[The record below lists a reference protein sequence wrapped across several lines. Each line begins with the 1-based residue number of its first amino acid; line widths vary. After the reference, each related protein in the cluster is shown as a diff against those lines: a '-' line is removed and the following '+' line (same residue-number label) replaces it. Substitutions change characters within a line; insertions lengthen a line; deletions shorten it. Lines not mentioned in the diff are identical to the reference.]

1 MIFEFHISRETRNLY
16 QFDEALF
23 AQTGNV
29 IFIDFYRVR
38 IFADKMNKRRDLISS
53 PEKAI
58 KAGSLNAMGLID
70 EILHY
75 IVGLYKEQ
83 IDKNIFTSLEKK
95 LIKELGEKKYVT
107 LLEKFTEQFPPLS
120 VYRNEIDTSTYL
132 KKNTDGVKNRQVV
145 LEEILLLY
153 LANKNPAFN
162 PFKELFDDTN
172 LSKET
177 AYLQAISSIDV
188 FFEGQ
193 PFFGPD
199 VQNLVQMLR
208 TPALKFPNSLSSQL
222 EFIRTHWGYML
233 SKYILR
239 LFSSLDMIKE
249 EEKAIF
255 SGSGPSYVLDFDR
268 LTGEDEPERFSEDL
282 DWMPKVVMIAK
293 STYVWMDQLSKKYS
307 RHIRTL
313 ADIPDEELDLLASR
327 GFNALWLIGLWE
339 RSSASQK
346 IKQICGNPEAV
357 SSAYSLYDYTIAA
370 DLGGEE
376 DYRKLQNR
384 AWKRGLRLASD
395 MVPNHTGIYSKW
407 VIEHPHW
414 YIQADN
420 PVFPGY
426 NFNGPNLSEDD
437 RVSLFIEDGYWNRSD
452 AAVLFK
458 RVDNFTGSVT
468 YIYHGNDGTSMP
480 WNDTAQ
486 LNYLLP
492 EVREAVIQTIIHVAR
507 KFPIIRLDAAM
518 TLAKKHFQRLWFPQ
532 PGSGGDIPSRAGF
545 AMTREQFDKAFPVE
559 FWREV
564 VDRVAKEVPD
574 TLLLAEAFWMM
585 EGYFVRTLGMH
596 RVYNSAFMNMLKN
609 EDNQNYR
616 LAIKNVLDFNPEIM
630 KRYVNFMN
638 NPDEETAIAQF
649 GKDDKYFGVCTLMA
663 TLPGLP
669 MFGHGQIEGF
679 SEKYGMEYQKAYW
692 DEIEDEHLISRHE
705 QEIFPLLKKRYLFS
719 EVQNFILYD
728 LIGPEG
734 YVNEDVFAFTNRS
747 GGEKALVLY
756 NNRYER
762 STGWIKYSS
771 ASAQKSGNGFIQYSL
786 SEGLLLNPGTDRFII
801 FRDQISKLEYIR
813 SNDDLVHHGIFV
825 ELDGFKYH
833 VFLDFREIQDNEF
846 GHYSQLCSY
855 LGGRGVPSI
864 DQAMKETFLSPIHEP
879 FLQLTSVELL
889 KRIDELMIETKK
901 PGNQG
906 EEVYNQFNIHLSEFM
921 YRIQKY
927 TSTTAEIDPIVNEA
941 LEKLKYLIN
950 LNQLGSFLDIKVSP
964 NLGNALEF
972 VYNNVPPSTLL
983 SIWLT
988 VSKIGRLQDENYAAI
1003 ISISWLDEFLLNKL
1017 ILQSFHEEGYDDY
1030 SSDRHLLLLKI
1041 LILLSNWLT
1050 DYLENPVEA
1059 IQSLFQYQEVQKYI
1073 GINQYQEILY
1083 FHYESLIELL
1093 GAFYTAEILEISLWK
1108 NKNKTAIKKKLVTL
1122 YSEIEK
1128 IIKIAGKNGC
1138 KVYATI
1144 EAIQELK
1151 SQIHP
1156 DKKR

>member
-1 MIFEFHISRETRNLY
+1 MIFEFHISREARNLY
-16 QFDEALF
+16 KFDETLF

-29 IFIDFYRVR
+29 IFLDFYRVR
-38 IFADKMNKRRDLISS
+38 IFADKMNKRRDLVSS

-83 IDKNIFTSLEKK
+83 IDRNIFASLEKT
-95 LIKELGEKKYVT
+95 LVNQLGKKKYNN
-107 LLEKFTEQFPPLS
+107 LLEKFTQQFPPLT
-120 VYRNEIDTSTYL
+120 VYRNEVDIPVYL
-132 KKNTDGVKNRQVV
+132 KKNTDGVKNSQLV

-162 PFKELFDDTN
+162 PFKELFDDFS
-172 LSKET
+172 LGKET
-177 AYLQAISSIDV
+177 AYLKTISVIDT
-188 FFEGQ
+188 FFEQ
-193 PFFGPD
+193 KPFFGPD
-199 VQNLVQMLR
+199 NQNLVQMLK
-208 TPALKFPNSLSSQL
+208 TPAVKFPNSLTSQL
-222 EFIRTHWGYML
+222 EFIRTHWGYLL
-233 SKYILR
+233 SKYIYR

-255 SGSGPSYVLDFDR
+255 SGPGPSYILDFDK
-268 LTGEDEPERFSEDL
+268 LAGEDEPERFSKDL

-313 ADIPDEELDLLASR
+313 ADIPDEELDVLASR

-339 RSSASQK
+339 RSPASQK

-357 SSAYSLYDYTIAA
+357 SSAYSLYDYTIAS
-370 DLGGEE
+370 DLGGEA
-376 DYRKLQNR
+376 DYKNLQDR
-384 AWKRGLRLASD
+384 AWKRGIRVASD

-437 RVSLFIEDGYWNRSD
+437 RVSIFIEDGYWNRSD

-458 RVDNFTGSVT
+458 RVDNYTGSVT

-492 EVREAVIQTIIHVAR
+492 EVREAVIQTILHVAR

-545 AMTREQFDKAFPVE
+545 ALTREQFDQMFPVE

-564 VDRVAKEVPD
+564 VDRVAQEVPD

-616 LAIKNVLDFNPEIM
+616 LAIKNVMDFNPEIM

-679 SEKYGMEYQKAYW
+679 SEKYGMEYKKAYW
-692 DEIEDEHLISRHE
+692 DEIQDEHLISRHE
-705 QEIFPLLKKRYLFS
+705 REIFPLLKKRYLFS

-734 YVNEDVFAFTNRS
+734 YVNEDVFAYTNRS
-747 GGEKALVLY
+747 DGEKALVLY

-762 STGWIKYSS
+762 SIGWIKYSS
-771 ASAQKSGNGFIQYSL
+771 ASAQKSGDGFKQFSI
-786 SEGLLLNPGTDRFII
+786 SEGLLLNPGIDRFTI
-801 FRDQISKLEYIR
+801 FRDQISNLEYIR
-813 SNDDLVHHGIFV
+813 SNDDLFHHGIFA

-833 VFLDFREIQDNEF
+833 VFLDFREIQDNEY

-879 FLQLTSVELL
+879 FLQLTAVKFLN
-889 KRIDELMIETKK
+889 RIHTLMMESEKSESME
-901 PGNQG
+901 NQ
-906 EEVYNQFNIHLSEFM
+906 VFDQFGIYLSEFM
-921 YRIQKY
+921 NRIRQY
-927 TSTTAEIDPIVNEA
+927 TSSTGDVDPLVNEA
-941 LEKLKYLIN
+941 LAKLKYLIN
-950 LNQLGSFLDIKVSP
+950 LKHLTSFLDFKASSKIK
-964 NLGNALEF
+964 NALEF
-972 VYNNVPPSTLL
+972 INNNVPSSSML
-983 SIWLT
+983 SIFLT
-988 VSKIGRLQDENYAAI
+988 VSNIGRLQDENYASI
-1003 ISISWLDEFLLNKL
+1003 ISISWLDEFLLSKL
-1017 ILQSFHEEGYDDY
+1017 IVQSFHDEGYDDY
-1030 SSDRHLLLLKI
+1030 SSNRHLLLMKI
-1041 LILLSNWLT
+1041 LILLPNWLT
-1050 DYLENPVEA
+1050 DYQENPVEA
-1059 IQSLFQYQEVQKYI
+1059 IESLFQYQEVQNYI
-1073 GINQYQEILY
+1073 MMNQYQEILY

-1093 GAFYTAEILEISLWK
+1093 AAFFTSEILEISSWK
-1108 NKNKTAIKKKLVTL
+1108 EQNKTAIKKNLVSL
-1122 YSEIEK
+1122 YVEIEK
-1128 IIKIAGKNGC
+1128 IIKIAGDNGSR
-1138 KVYATI
+1138 VYSTI
-1144 EAIQELK
+1144 EAIQV
-1151 SQIHP
+1151 SQNRA
-1156 DKKR
+1156 K

>member
-1 MIFEFHISRETRNLY
+1 MIFEFHISREARKLY
-16 QFDEALF
+16 DFDESLF

-29 IFIDFYRVR
+29 VFIDFYRVR
-38 IFADKMNKRRDLISS
+38 IFADKMNQKRDLVSS
-53 PEKAI
+53 PDKAI

-75 IVGLYKEQ
+75 VVGLYKEQ
-83 IDKNIFTSLEKK
+83 IDKKTFAKIENA
-95 LIKELGEKKYVT
+95 LIKKLGEKHYQD

-120 VYRNEIDTSTYL
+120 VYRSDQTVENYL
-132 KKNTDGVKNRQVV
+132 KGSSSGIKNSQIV
-145 LEEILLLY
+145 LEEMLLLY
-153 LANKNPAFN
+153 LANMNPAFN
-162 PFKELFDDTN
+162 PFKELFIDER
-172 LSKET
+172 LGKET
-177 AYLQAISSIDV
+177 VYQQAISLIDK
-188 FFEGQ
+188 FFEEQ

-199 VQNLVQMLR
+199 NQNLFNMLR
-208 TPALKFPNSLSSQL
+208 TPAIKFPNSLTSQL
-222 EFIRTHWGYML
+222 EFIRARWGHLL

-239 LFSSLDMIKE
+239 LFSSLDMIRE
-249 EEKAIF
+249 EEKLIF
-255 SGSGPSYVLDFDR
+255 SGPGPAYVLDFDR

-293 STYVWMDQLSKKYS
+293 STYVWMDQLSKKYA
-307 RHIRTL
+307 RHIKTL
-313 ADIPDEELDLLASR
+313 AQIPDEELDLLANR

-339 RSSASQK
+339 RSTASQK

-370 DLGGEE
+370 DLGGED
-376 DYRKLQNR
+376 DYRNLQER
-384 AWKRGLRLASD
+384 AWARGIRLASD
-395 MVPNHTGIYSKW
+395 MVPNHTGIFSKW

-426 NFNGPNLSEDD
+426 NFSGPNLSDDD

-458 RVDNFTGSVT
+458 RVDNYSGSVT

-486 LNYLLP
+486 LNYLIP
-492 EVREAVIQTIIHVAR
+492 EVREAVIQTILHVAR

-545 AMTREQFDKAFPVE
+545 AMTREQFDQVFPVE

-564 VDRVAKEVPD
+564 VDRVAQEVPD

-585 EGYFVRTLGMH
+585 EGYFVRSLGMH

-616 LAIKNVLDFNPEIM
+616 QAIKNVMDFNPAIM

-679 SEKYGMEYQKAYW
+679 SEKYGMEYKKAYW
-692 DEIEDEHLISRHE
+692 DEVEDQYLINRHE
-705 QEIFPLLKKRYLFS
+705 REIFPLLKKRYLFS

-728 LIGPEG
+728 LIGSEG

-747 GGEKALVLY
+747 GNEKALVLY

-762 STGWIKYSS
+762 SSGWIKYSS
-771 ASAQKSGNGFIQYSL
+771 ASADKSDNGFKQFTL
-786 SEGLLLNPGTDRFII
+786 SEGLLLKTEDNRYTI
-801 FRDQISKLEYIR
+801 FRDQISNLEFIR
-813 SNDDLVHHGIFV
+813 SNNDLIHHGLFV

-833 VFLDFREIQDNEF
+833 VFLDFRDVQDNEY
-846 GHYSQLCSY
+846 GHYSQLASY

-864 DQAMKETFLSPIHEP
+864 DQAMKETFLLPVHEP
-879 FLQLTSVELL
+879 FLKLIDTSYLKNIQELQ
-889 KRIDELMIETKK
+889 KNSDKSDNEVKEVID
-901 PGNQG
+901 
-906 EEVYNQFNIHLSEFM
+906 QFQTHLSEFLD
-921 YRIQKY
+921 RVQKY
-927 TSTTAEIDPIVNEA
+927 AATASDINPIVSQA
-941 LEKLKYLIN
+941 ASKLNYLIN
-950 LNQLGSFLDIKVSP
+950 LKQLDVFFDIKATS
-964 NLGNALEF
+964 NIKKSLEF
-972 VYNNVPPSTLL
+972 LTNNAPSSSLL
-983 SIWLT
+983 SIWLA
-988 VSKIGRLQDENYAAI
+988 VAKMGRLQDENYVSI
-1003 ISISWLDEFLLNKL
+1003 ISLSWLDEFLLSKL
-1017 ILQSFHEEGYDDY
+1017 IEQSFRNEGYNDD
-1030 SSDRHLLLLKI
+1030 SVERQLLLLKI
-1041 LILLSNWLT
+1041 LTLIPNWLET
-1050 DYLENPVEA
+1050 YLENPGEA

-1073 GINQYQEILY
+1073 MINQYQEILY

-1093 GAFYTAEILEISLWK
+1093 AAFYATEILQISLWK
-1108 NKNKTAIKKKLVTL
+1108 KKNKTEIKKKLLTC
-1122 YSEIEK
+1122 YAEIEK
-1128 IIKIAGKNGC
+1128 LIKIAQKAGC
-1138 KVYATI
+1138 KVYSMVEDVQKLTAKI
-1144 EAIQELK
+1144 
-1151 SQIHP
+1151 
-1156 DKKR
+1156 

>member
-1 MIFEFHISRETRNLY
+1 MIFEFHISREARNLY
-16 QFDEALF
+16 KFDETLF

-38 IFADKMNKRRDLISS
+38 IFADKMNKRRDLVSS

-83 IDKNIFTSLEKK
+83 IDRNIFASLEKN
-95 LIKELGEKKYVT
+95 LVNELGKKKYT
-107 LLEKFTEQFPPLS
+107 NLLEKFTEQFPPLT
-120 VYRNEIDTSTYL
+120 VYRNEIDIPAYL
-132 KKNTDGVKNRQVV
+132 KKSTDGVKNSQLV

-162 PFKELFDDTN
+162 PFKELFDDFS
-172 LSKET
+172 LGKET
-177 AYLQAISSIDV
+177 AYLKTISVIDT
-188 FFEGQ
+188 FFEQ
-193 PFFGPD
+193 KPFFGPD
-199 VQNLVQMLR
+199 NQNLVQMLK
-208 TPALKFPNSLSSQL
+208 TPAVKYPNSLTSQL
-222 EFIRTHWGYML
+222 EFIRTHWGYLL
-233 SKYILR
+233 SKYIYR

-255 SGSGPSYVLDFDR
+255 SGPGPSYILDFDK
-268 LTGEDEPERFSEDL
+268 LADEDEPERFSEDL

-339 RSSASQK
+339 RSPASQK

-357 SSAYSLYDYTIAA
+357 SSAYSLYDYTIAS

-376 DYRKLQNR
+376 DYKNLQGR
-384 AWKRGLRLASD
+384 AWKRGIRVASD

-426 NFNGPNLSEDD
+426 NFTGPNLSEDD
-437 RVSLFIEDGYWNRSD
+437 RVSIFIEDGYWNRSD

-458 RVDNFTGSVT
+458 RVDNYTGSVT

-492 EVREAVIQTIIHVAR
+492 EVREAVIQTILHVAR

-532 PGSGGDIPSRAGF
+532 PGSGGDISSRAGF
-545 AMTREQFDKAFPVE
+545 ALTREQFDQMFPVE

-564 VDRVAKEVPD
+564 VDRVAQEVPD

-616 LAIKNVLDFNPEIM
+616 LAIKNVMDFNPEIM

-679 SEKYGMEYQKAYW
+679 SEKYGMEYKKAYW
-692 DEIEDEHLISRHE
+692 DEIQDEHLISRHE
-705 QEIFPLLKKRYLFS
+705 REIFPLLKKRYLFS

-728 LIGPEG
+728 LIGSEG

-771 ASAQKSGNGFIQYSL
+771 ASAQKSGNGFKQFSI
-786 SEGLLLNPGTDRFII
+786 SEGLLLNPGIDRFTI
-801 FRDQISKLEYIR
+801 FRDQISNLEYIR
-813 SNDDLVHHGIFV
+813 SNDDLVHHGIFA

-833 VFLDFREIQDNEF
+833 VFLDFREIQDNEY

-864 DQAMKETFLSPIHEP
+864 DQALKETFLSPIHEP
-879 FLQLTSVELL
+879 FLQLTAGKFLN
-889 KRIDELMIETKK
+889 RIYKLMMESEKSESMKNQVFDQFET
-901 PGNQG
+901 
-906 EEVYNQFNIHLSEFM
+906 YLSEFM
-921 YRIQKY
+921 NRIRHY
-927 TSTTAEIDPIVNEA
+927 TSSTADVDPLVNEA
-941 LEKLKYLIN
+941 LAKLKYLIN
-950 LNQLGSFLDIKVSP
+950 LKHLTSFLDIKVSSKMK
-964 NLGNALEF
+964 NALEF
-972 VYNNVPPSTLL
+972 INNNVPSSSML
-983 SIWLT
+983 SIFLT
-988 VSKIGRLQDENYAAI
+988 VSNIGRLQDENYASI
-1003 ISISWLDEFLLNKL
+1003 ISISWLDEFLLSKL
-1017 ILQSFHEEGYDDY
+1017 IVQSFHHDGYDDY
-1030 SSDRHLLLLKI
+1030 SSDRHLLLMKI
-1041 LILLSNWLT
+1041 LILLPNWLT

-1059 IQSLFQYQEVQKYI
+1059 IESLFQYQEVQNYI
-1073 GINQYQEILY
+1073 MMNQYQEILY

-1093 GAFYTAEILEISLWK
+1093 AAFYTSEILEISSWK
-1108 NKNKTAIKKKLVTL
+1108 EQNKTAIKKNLVSM
-1122 YSEIEK
+1122 YVEIEK

-1144 EAIQELK
+1144 EAIQVSQKK
-1151 SQIHP
+1151 S
-1156 DKKR
+1156 K